1 VKSSSRWSKRSA
13 ASLETQ
19 RDVCFKQRPSGTST
33 ADIRREA
40 DVGAEKEKEK
50 EKEGEEEEE
59 EEDREASSK
68 RRRISMLCSGA
79 EIEVQKRRH
88 FAADRSERQVG

>member
-19 RDVCFKQRPSGTST
+19 RDVCFKQRPSGNST

-40 DVGAEKEKEK
+40 EVGAEKEKEK
-50 EKEGEEEEE
+50 EGEEEE

>member
-19 RDVCFKQRPSGTST
+19 RDVCFKQRPSGNST

-40 DVGAEKEKEK
+40 EVGAEEEK
-50 EKEGEEEEE
+50 EKEGEEEEEE